1 MPRQRRPRRQPLT
14 PEEEK
19 MLARSSAEYKR
30 EVAAERDRIIA
41 GWLRANQNLER
52 KPDEPVDDDEDL
64 SVYAL
69 TPGYLRGTAEMIV
82 RDPRVIAG
90 HPFDEE
96 LFYFAQAY
104 LKLPWPDFSDADIA
118 KLVERYRKAGRR
130 PTIARRWVAWD
141 TGKSEAAVR
150 SACYRDEQA
159 KSAQKRRS

>member
-1 MPRQRRPRRQPLT
+1 MPGQRRPRRPPLT
-14 PEEEK
+14 PAEK
-19 MLARSSAEYKR
+19 KMIARISAAYQR
-30 EVAAERDRIIA
+30 DVAAEREAIIT
-41 GWLRANQNLER
+41 GWLRANRDLER
-52 KPDEPVDDDEDL
+52 KPDAPGDDDEDL

-104 LKLPWPDFSDADIA
+104 LEAPWPDFSDADIA
-118 KLVERYRKAGRR
+118 KLVESYRKAGWR

-150 SACYRDEQA
+150 SACYRAKQA